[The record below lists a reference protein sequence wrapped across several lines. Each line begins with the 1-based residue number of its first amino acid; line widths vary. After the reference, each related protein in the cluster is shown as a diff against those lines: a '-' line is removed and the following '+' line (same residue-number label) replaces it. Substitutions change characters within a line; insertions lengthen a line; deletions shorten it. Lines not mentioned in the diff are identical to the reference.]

1 MNIRE
6 REPFLLL
13 PLRRGS
19 ALSRD
24 MYAIIHFHSIV
35 QSVSLPL
42 GVGSTKLGPLLAI
55 LKGRNGSLQSYAFSH
70 ELERI
75 LGYLP
80 S

>member
-1 MNIRE
+1 
-6 REPFLLL
+6 
-13 PLRRGS
+13 
-19 ALSRD
+19 